1 MNYHTNLERKV
12 FQLPPPP
19 LLACDKKQSSSFH
32 FFHIFSSLSIR
43 FLKAER
49 AVDMQI
55 AEQDADAAEAQAL
68 HPEATADATAHA
80 AAAALAAA
88 ATTGNARNLTSAATV
103 ATPPTR
109 SSQVT
114 SPELALEA
122 ASEARLLATLEQIE
136 QMSRYNEAA
145 NRRRRASWTHRNS
158 LRGQQHQQQQQRQSH
173 SEGAHDSL
181 ALAAAS
187 MSPGNAQGAPA
198 KVRIEEAADE
208 ELQHQDDALHKRRVT
223 FSEVSQRGVQEVPRR
238 YHSSSSLDNIP
249 PFSSALGGSEG
260 VQPGELEP
268 ASSAPKALNGVF
280 EWASAML
287 QTTGLT
293 SSSTS
298 SEERSSIDPHHSHLT
313 QPDIM
318 EKGSSKKPGS
328 LLTNNYNHNS
338 NNNNNKSKDSFN
350 NKNIGNRRN
359 KRISS
364 SSSSRGNTRN
374 PQALGGVKVGDFVHW
389 AHADHDIP
397 LGAVGLV
404 AGFTKDTAR
413 AKCRFPNGTFALRP
427 NTLVMKCLIPEL
439 LLQHLNFFLLLER
452 VAILKNVWCF
462 CACLLPQLSR
472 FSPCLLI
479 SSGNLCCSC
488 RRNHH
493 HGVLKAYRRRILVLL
508 CTTISTVA

>member
-1 MNYHTNLERKV
+1 MEAIVHP
-12 FQLPPPP
+12 FHLP
-19 LLACDKKQSSSFH
+19 
-32 FFHIFSSLSIR
+32 
-43 FLKAER
+43 E
-49 AVDMQI
+49 
-55 AEQDADAAEAQAL
+55 
-68 HPEATADATAHA
+68 
-80 AAAALAAA
+80 
-88 ATTGNARNLTSAATV
+88 LTITPTTV
-103 ATPPTR
+103 ATKVAAETGVVSTAVLPIHHQTLHSHLPFQR
-109 SSQVT
+109 SVKGGSKKCRVVT
-114 SPELALEA
+114 TPAVVWIIF
-122 ASEARLLATLEQIE
+122 RLLV
-136 QMSRYNEAA
+136 
-145 NRRRRASWTHRNS
+145 
-158 LRGQQHQQQQQRQSH
+158 
-173 SEGAHDSL
+173 
-181 ALAAAS
+181 ALW
-187 MSPGNAQGAPA
+187 
-198 KVRIEEAADE
+198 
-208 ELQHQDDALHKRRVT
+208 
-223 FSEVSQRGVQEVPRR
+223 
-238 YHSSSSLDNIP
+238 
-249 PFSSALGGSEG
+249 GGSEG
-260 VQPGELEP
+260 VQPGVFEP